1 MGDGVGLEVAVG
13 VGVAVFIAVGL
24 GVTVGEGVG
33 LGVAVGDG
41 LGVFVAV
48 GTGVAAGGAVGVGA
62 LGSGVGVKVG
72 AGLASPREFTAVA
85 VTVGSGAEPHAAAT
99 RTRNASSHARAFMG
113 AHIGSCRMD
122 RAIAKVRVGS
132 TIPEALCPSHLARPP
147 RLGPTAPASCR
158 GKHTP

>member
-13 VGVAVFIAVGL
+13 VGVAVFVAVGL
-24 GVTVGEGVG
+24 GVTVGDGVG

-48 GTGVAAGGAVGVGA
+48 GTRVAAG
-62 LGSGVGVKVG
+62 GVGVKVG

-85 VTVGSGAEPHAAAT
+85 VAVGSGAEPHAAAS
-99 RTRNASSHARAFMG
+99 RARSASSHARAFMG

-132 TIPEALCPSHLARPP
+132 TIPEALCPGHLARPP